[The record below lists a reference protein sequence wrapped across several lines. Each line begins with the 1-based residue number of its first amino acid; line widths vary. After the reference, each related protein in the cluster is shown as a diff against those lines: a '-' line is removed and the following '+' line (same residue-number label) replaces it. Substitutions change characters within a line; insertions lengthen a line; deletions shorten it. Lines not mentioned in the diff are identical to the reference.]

1 MTPIAL
7 SDQLRAFGTIY
18 GQVVALKPLAA
29 KYPQTYNTWQ
39 DLMTRGE
46 NLRQTAATV
55 ASMGAVTGQLETLV
69 AGVLGSLFPA
79 SILPAGINQANL
91 YAISGWEDDANAF
104 MKQMQ
109 QISAL
114 EQSGLST
121 AEVSNTIQPQGIGT
135 TISNAVKTVTSGA
148 TNLLMVAAI
157 VGGVYIYISSRRKR

>member
-1 MTPIAL
+1 MTPIGLA
-7 SDQLRAFGTIY
+7 DELRQFGTIF

-29 KYPQTYNTWQ
+29 RYSQTYSTWQ

-46 NLRQTAATV
+46 NLRQTAATI

-69 AGVLGSLFPA
+69 AGVLSSLFPA

-91 YAISGWEDDANAF
+91 YGISYWEDDANNF
-104 MKQMQ
+104 IKQMQ

-121 AEVSNTIQPQGIGT
+121 GEVATTIQPQGIGNT
-135 TISNAVKTVTSGA
+135 LTNALKTVTSGA
-148 TNLLMVAAI
+148 TNLLMIAAI
-157 VGGVYIYISSRRKR
+157 VGGIYIYLANRRKR